1 MRGWVRYH
9 LKKNDFLILEP
20 GRRHEGYEAAACDYY
35 YIHLKTKGISRVEK
49 ERENGFIE
57 EMLEKRKKSLL
68 SYNLDEGDVID
79 SIACLPKFFHIPDSM
94 DYRAL
99 FREAI
104 DTYNRREE
112 HYKRIASADVHRFLL
127 TICHEYL
134 LYQGKID
141 NSVHVRKSEY
151 QAEQIMSWINSHY
164 SSRIS
169 SKTLEEMFEVNFDYI
184 NRVFSEMTGQ
194 TIFSYLNMLRINQ
207 AKELIRT
214 TNLSFTEI
222 AGGKEKGLMRPYCVC
237 NGEAVEI
244 SNPVWERKHNWL
256 PSFRFENESLLLE
269 GVIFAPPGERGFF
282 YSLTLSNKKTEQLD
296 IALGLEGSI
305 HGLHHIMNE
314 SRCMKVTKEVKSSNW
329 NHSVVFSFVGETDIL
344 SLAPIFDK
352 EKETI
357 VEEVSENGSDIAY
370 RFYKMQSL
378 AAGEKISFDG
388 IWGLGYEEVSAS
400 TSAKEL
406 LRHGIEWEYGQ
417 TVRRLEQL
425 CNSRGKGQ
433 MLSEEIQKI
442 SDTNALFCY
451 YYASGRTIDTEEAV
465 MVTSRS
471 DRYYVSAAFWD
482 RDAMLWAFPCILG
495 LDAEAALLLQKAD
508 SIRRAVLEHC
518 VVENDGKKVF
528 AWAVD
533 LKGKSK
539 IYDEPPGSLQL
550 LAYYGFIDR
559 EDETYRNTVSMI
571 RSRQYEFSFEGCYI
585 DEIGCA
591 HAAHPWI
598 LSLANSLLCGDR
610 QHALMLLERM
620 SMDNGI
626 ACESVYEND
635 GTCATGAAFGTCAG
649 FLAYAINY
657 EK

>member
-1 MRGWVRYH
+1 MKYIPTGNEYVTLDRIGEEHAGIEAISVLH
-9 LKKNDFLILEP
+9 M
-20 GRRHEGYEAAACDYY
+20 GY
-35 YIHLKTKGISRVEK
+35 KGI
-49 ERENGFIE
+49 
-57 EMLEKRKKSLL
+57 L
-68 SYNLDEGDVID
+68 
-79 SIACLPKFFHIPDSM
+79 
-94 DYRAL
+94 
-99 FREAI
+99 
-104 DTYNRREE
+104 
-112 HYKRIASADVHRFLL
+112 
-127 TICHEYL
+127 
-134 LYQGKID
+134 
-141 NSVHVRKSEY
+141 
-151 QAEQIMSWINSHY
+151 
-164 SSRIS
+164 
-169 SKTLEEMFEVNFDYI
+169 
-184 NRVFSEMTGQ
+184 
-194 TIFSYLNMLRINQ
+194 
-207 AKELIRT
+207 
-214 TNLSFTEI
+214 EI

-256 PSFRFENESLLLE
+256 PFFRFENESLLLE

-482 RDAMLWAFPCILG
+482 RDAMLWAFPCILEMDAVYARELLLYVFGRQRRNIGMHSRYIDGTLLEPGFELDELAAPLYALATYCTETGDREILRHPYVEEGIRLVLKRLEQYKHPQIELYETFLLPSDDETEYFYVTYDNALLSVTLERLGKVIQEEG

-518 VVENDGKKVF
+518 VVGNDGKKVF

-533 LKGKSK
+533 LNGKSQ

-550 LAYYGFIDR
+550 LAYYGFVDR
-559 EDETYRNTVSMI
+559 EDETYLNTVSLI

>member
-1 MRGWVRYH
+1 MKYIPTGNEYVTLDRIGEEHAGIEVISVLH
-9 LKKNDFLILEP
+9 M
-20 GRRHEGYEAAACDYY
+20 GY
-35 YIHLKTKGISRVEK
+35 KGI
-49 ERENGFIE
+49 
-57 EMLEKRKKSLL
+57 L
-68 SYNLDEGDVID
+68 
-79 SIACLPKFFHIPDSM
+79 
-94 DYRAL
+94 
-99 FREAI
+99 
-104 DTYNRREE
+104 
-112 HYKRIASADVHRFLL
+112 
-127 TICHEYL
+127 
-134 LYQGKID
+134 
-141 NSVHVRKSEY
+141 
-151 QAEQIMSWINSHY
+151 
-164 SSRIS
+164 
-169 SKTLEEMFEVNFDYI
+169 
-184 NRVFSEMTGQ
+184 
-194 TIFSYLNMLRINQ
+194 
-207 AKELIRT
+207 
-214 TNLSFTEI
+214 EI

-256 PSFRFENESLLLE
+256 PSFRFENDSLLLE

-482 RDAMLWAFPCILG
+482 RDAMLWAFPCILEMDAVYARELLLYVFGRQRRNIGMHSRYIDGTLLEPGFELDELAAPVYALTNYCMETGDREILRHPYVEEGIRLVLKRLEQYKHPQIELYETFLLPSDDETEYFYVTYDNALLSVTLERLGKVIQEEG

-518 VVENDGKKVF
+518 VVENDGKKVY

-550 LAYYGFIDR
+550 LAYYGFVDR
-559 EDETYRNTVSMI
+559 KDETYRNTVSLI

-635 GTCATGAAFGTCAG
+635 GTCATGEAFGTCAG

>member
-1 MRGWVRYH
+1 MREIMKYIPTGNEYVTLDRIGEEH
-9 LKKNDFLILEP
+9 AVIEAISVL
-20 GRRHEGYEAAACDYY
+20 HMGY
-35 YIHLKTKGISRVEK
+35 KGI
-49 ERENGFIE
+49 
-57 EMLEKRKKSLL
+57 L
-68 SYNLDEGDVID
+68 
-79 SIACLPKFFHIPDSM
+79 
-94 DYRAL
+94 
-99 FREAI
+99 
-104 DTYNRREE
+104 
-112 HYKRIASADVHRFLL
+112 
-127 TICHEYL
+127 
-134 LYQGKID
+134 
-141 NSVHVRKSEY
+141 
-151 QAEQIMSWINSHY
+151 
-164 SSRIS
+164 
-169 SKTLEEMFEVNFDYI
+169 
-184 NRVFSEMTGQ
+184 
-194 TIFSYLNMLRINQ
+194 
-207 AKELIRT
+207 
-214 TNLSFTEI
+214 EI
-222 AGGKEKGLMRPYCVC
+222 AGGKEKGLMHPYCVC
-237 NGEAVEI
+237 NGETVEI
-244 SNPVWERKHNWL
+244 SSPVWERKHNWL
-256 PSFRFENESLLLE
+256 PSFRLENESFLLE

-282 YSLTLSNKKTEQLD
+282 YSLTLSNKNAEPLD
-296 IALGLEGSI
+296 VALGLEGSL

-329 NHSVVFSFVGETDIL
+329 NHSVVFSFAGETDIL

-352 EKETI
+352 EREAI
-357 VEEVSENGSDIAY
+357 VEEISESESDITY
-370 RFYKMQSL
+370 CFYKRKSL
-378 AAGEKISFDG
+378 SAGERISFDG
-388 IWGLGYEEVSAS
+388 IWGLGYEEVSSS

-406 LRHGIEWEYGQ
+406 MRHGFAWEYGQ
-417 TVRRLEQL
+417 TVRKLEQL

-433 MLSEEIQKI
+433 MLSGEIRKI

-482 RDAMLWAFPCILG
+482 RDAMLWAFPCILEMDADYARELLLYVFGRQRRNIGMHSRYIDGTLLEPGFELDELAAPVYALTTYCMATGDREIMKHPYVEEGIRLVLKRLEQYRHPQIELYETFLLPSDDETEYFYVTYDNALLSITLERLGKVIQSEG
-495 LDAEAALLLQKAD
+495 LDAEAELLFQKAEG
-508 SIRRAVLEHC
+508 IRRAVLEHC
-518 VVENDGKKVF
+518 VVGNDGKKVF

-533 LKGKSK
+533 LKGKAQ

-550 LAYYGFIDR
+550 LAYYGFVDR
-559 EDETYRNTVSMI
+559 EDETYLNTVSLI
-571 RSRQYEFSFEGCYI
+571 RSGQYEFSFEGCYI

-657 EK
+657 GK

>member
-1 MRGWVRYH
+1 
-9 LKKNDFLILEP
+9 
-20 GRRHEGYEAAACDYY
+20 
-35 YIHLKTKGISRVEK
+35 
-49 ERENGFIE
+49 
-57 EMLEKRKKSLL
+57 
-68 SYNLDEGDVID
+68 
-79 SIACLPKFFHIPDSM
+79 
-94 DYRAL
+94 
-99 FREAI
+99 
-104 DTYNRREE
+104 
-112 HYKRIASADVHRFLL
+112 
-127 TICHEYL
+127 
-134 LYQGKID
+134 
-141 NSVHVRKSEY
+141 
-151 QAEQIMSWINSHY
+151 
-164 SSRIS
+164 
-169 SKTLEEMFEVNFDYI
+169 
-184 NRVFSEMTGQ
+184 
-194 TIFSYLNMLRINQ
+194 
-207 AKELIRT
+207 
-214 TNLSFTEI
+214 
-222 AGGKEKGLMRPYCVC
+222 
-237 NGEAVEI
+237 
-244 SNPVWERKHNWL
+244 
-256 PSFRFENESLLLE
+256 
-269 GVIFAPPGERGFF
+269 
-282 YSLTLSNKKTEQLD
+282 
-296 IALGLEGSI
+296 
-305 HGLHHIMNE
+305 
-314 SRCMKVTKEVKSSNW
+314 
-329 NHSVVFSFVGETDIL
+329 
-344 SLAPIFDK
+344 
-352 EKETI
+352 
-357 VEEVSENGSDIAY
+357 
-370 RFYKMQSL
+370 
-378 AAGEKISFDG
+378 
-388 IWGLGYEEVSAS
+388 
-400 TSAKEL
+400 
-406 LRHGIEWEYGQ
+406 
-417 TVRRLEQL
+417 
-425 CNSRGKGQ
+425 
-433 MLSEEIQKI
+433 
-442 SDTNALFCY
+442 
-451 YYASGRTIDTEEAV
+451 